1 MVYVEDGGRTETT
14 KHHFNCVSVKAQINF
29 WNVYILII
37 NNIYFS
43 PFKVN
48 SWSSLNV
55 ALFLFYI
62 VQPPENL
69 HFMYIYMA
77 PQVALVLK
85 NLHTNAGDARDTSST
100 PDLERTPREG
110 NGNLLQYSCLGNS
123 MERGVWWVTVN
134 GVTKDQT

>member
-1 MVYVEDGGRTETT
+1 
-14 KHHFNCVSVKAQINF
+14 
-29 WNVYILII
+29 
-37 NNIYFS
+37 
-43 PFKVN
+43 
-48 SWSSLNV
+48 
-55 ALFLFYI
+55 
-62 VQPPENL
+62 
-69 HFMYIYMA
+69 MYIYMA

-123 MERGVWWVTVN
+123 MERGAWWVTVN